1 MNGQRKTKKQ
11 LLEDLQREPE
21 HSIALQ
27 EVSNKVADAHNTD
40 EVLDLIVN
48 EAVRLI
54 GASAA
59 FIRLLEGGTVLVE
72 SEFGK
77 GSTSTMKLPAVVEES
92 LGTQATQ

>member
-1 MNGQRKTKKQ
+1 M
-11 LLEDLQREPE
+11 
-21 HSIALQ
+21 
-27 EVSNKVADAHNTD
+27 ADAHNTD

-48 EAVRLI
+48 EAVWLI

-59 FIRLLEGGTVLVE
+59 FIRLLEGGRVLVE

>member
-1 MNGQRKTKKQ
+1 M
-11 LLEDLQREPE
+11 
-21 HSIALQ
+21 
-27 EVSNKVADAHNTD
+27 ADAHNTD

-54 GASAA
+54 SASAA
-59 FIRLLEGGTVLVE
+59 FIRLLEGGRVLVE

>member
-1 MNGQRKTKKQ
+1 M
-11 LLEDLQREPE
+11 
-21 HSIALQ
+21 
-27 EVSNKVADAHNTD
+27 ADAHNTD

-59 FIRLLEGGTVLVE
+59 FIRLLEGGRVLME
-72 SEFGK
+72 SGFGK

>member
-1 MNGQRKTKKQ
+1 M
-11 LLEDLQREPE
+11 
-21 HSIALQ
+21 
-27 EVSNKVADAHNTD
+27 ADAHNTD

-48 EAVRLI
+48 EGVRLI

-59 FIRLLEGGTVLVE
+59 FIRLLEGGRVLVE

>member
-1 MNGQRKTKKQ
+1 M
-11 LLEDLQREPE
+11 
-21 HSIALQ
+21 
-27 EVSNKVADAHNTD
+27 ADAHNTD

-59 FIRLLEGGTVLVE
+59 FIRLLEGGRVLVE
-72 SEFGK
+72 SEFGR

>member
-1 MNGQRKTKKQ
+1 M
-11 LLEDLQREPE
+11 
-21 HSIALQ
+21 
-27 EVSNKVADAHNTD
+27 ADAHNTD

-59 FIRLLEGGTVLVE
+59 FIRLLEGGRVLVE

-77 GSTSTMKLPAVVEES
+77 GSTSTMKMPAVVEES

>member
-1 MNGQRKTKKQ
+1 
-11 LLEDLQREPE
+11 
-21 HSIALQ
+21 
-27 EVSNKVADAHNTD
+27 VADAHNTD

-54 GASAA
+54 SASAA
-59 FIRLLEGGTVLVE
+59 FIRLLEGGRVLVE

>member
-1 MNGQRKTKKQ
+1 MAN
-11 LLEDLQREPE
+11 
-21 HSIALQ
+21 
-27 EVSNKVADAHNTD
+27 AHNTD

-59 FIRLLEGGTVLVE
+59 FIRLLEGGRVLVE

>member
-1 MNGQRKTKKQ
+1 
-11 LLEDLQREPE
+11 
-21 HSIALQ
+21 
-27 EVSNKVADAHNTD
+27 VADAHNTD

-59 FIRLLEGGTVLVE
+59 FIRLLEGGRVLVG

-77 GSTSTMKLPAVVEES
+77 GSTSIMKLPAVVEES

>member
-1 MNGQRKTKKQ
+1 M
-11 LLEDLQREPE
+11 
-21 HSIALQ
+21 
-27 EVSNKVADAHNTD
+27 ADAHNTD

-59 FIRLLEGGTVLVE
+59 FIRLLEGGRVLVE

-77 GSTSTMKLPAVVEES
+77 ESTSTMKLPAVVEES

>member
-1 MNGQRKTKKQ
+1 M
-11 LLEDLQREPE
+11 
-21 HSIALQ
+21 
-27 EVSNKVADAHNTD
+27 ADAHNTD

-59 FIRLLEGGTVLVE
+59 FIRLLEGGRVLVE

-77 GSTSTMKLPAVVEES
+77 GSTSTMNLPAVVEES

>member
-1 MNGQRKTKKQ
+1 M
-11 LLEDLQREPE
+11 
-21 HSIALQ
+21 
-27 EVSNKVADAHNTD
+27 ADAHNTD

-59 FIRLLEGGTVLVE
+59 FIRLLEGGRVLVE

-77 GSTSTMKLPAVVEES
+77 GSTSIMKLPAVVEES

>member
-1 MNGQRKTKKQ
+1 M
-11 LLEDLQREPE
+11 
-21 HSIALQ
+21 
-27 EVSNKVADAHNTD
+27 ADAHNTD

-59 FIRLLEGGTVLVE
+59 FIHLLEGGRVLVE

>member
-1 MNGQRKTKKQ
+1 
-11 LLEDLQREPE
+11 
-21 HSIALQ
+21 
-27 EVSNKVADAHNTD
+27 VADAHNTD

-59 FIRLLEGGTVLVE
+59 FIRLLEGGRVLVE

-77 GSTSTMKLPAVVEES
+77 GSTSIMKLPAVVEES

>member
-1 MNGQRKTKKQ
+1 M
-11 LLEDLQREPE
+11 
-21 HSIALQ
+21 
-27 EVSNKVADAHNTD
+27 ADAHNTD

-59 FIRLLEGGTVLVE
+59 FIRLLEGGRVLVE

-77 GSTSTMKLPAVVEES
+77 GSTSTMKLPAAVEES

>member
-1 MNGQRKTKKQ
+1 M
-11 LLEDLQREPE
+11 
-21 HSIALQ
+21 
-27 EVSNKVADAHNTD
+27 ADAHNTD

-59 FIRLLEGGTVLVE
+59 FIRLLEGGRVLVE

>member
-1 MNGQRKTKKQ
+1 M
-11 LLEDLQREPE
+11 
-21 HSIALQ
+21 
-27 EVSNKVADAHNTD
+27 ADAHNTD

-48 EAVRLI
+48 EAVQLI

-59 FIRLLEGGTVLVE
+59 FIRLLEGGRVLVE

>member
-1 MNGQRKTKKQ
+1 M
-11 LLEDLQREPE
+11 
-21 HSIALQ
+21 
-27 EVSNKVADAHNTD
+27 ADAYNTD

-59 FIRLLEGGTVLVE
+59 FIRLLEGGRVLVE

>member
-1 MNGQRKTKKQ
+1 M
-11 LLEDLQREPE
+11 
-21 HSIALQ
+21 
-27 EVSNKVADAHNTD
+27 ADAHNTD

-48 EAVRLI
+48 ESVRLI

-59 FIRLLEGGTVLVE
+59 FIRLLEGGRVLVE

-77 GSTSTMKLPAVVEES
+77 GSTSIMKLPAVVEES